1 MRPDYPHK
9 IFPDFRSH
17 FFLLMETLA
26 IDGVPISCRGIDAF
40 LWSKKTIVFW

>member
-9 IFPDFRSH
+9 IFADFRNH

-26 IDGVPISCRGIDAF
+26 MDAHIF
-40 LWSKKTIVFW
+40 

>member
-26 IDGVPISCRGIDAF
+26 MDA
-40 LWSKKTIVFW
+40 K

>member
-9 IFPDFRSH
+9 TFLDFRNH

-26 IDGVPISCRGIDAF
+26 MDAAKAVRF
-40 LWSKKTIVFW
+40 EL